1 MFISFNFDD
10 LKWQQMKIQNSVCHK
25 IRILSKAGAVVTLPC
40 KFAGAKA
47 VVLAEWSRPDQTLAP
62 VLLYRNKKVDDNQL
76 AAYKGRTS
84 LLAAEKGDLSLVLKK
99 VVGRDT
105 GKYECRVL
113 LEGSGDEE
121 EELEIEQPRSGEQT
135 NIKATAGEDVTLPC
149 SDPDNNPIQVIEW
162 SRPGLGAKFVLLFK
176 DGKTDVNKQ
185 HPSFKDRV
193 ELLDSEMTGGDVSLV
208 LKKVQANDT
217 GLFECRV
224 IQTAHGEELR
234 RKVYLDVIGEPSF
247 MAAGCLVTPDH
258 PRCQCCGSRLLLC
271 KHQGNG
277 WQ

>member
-1 MFISFNFDD
+1 MAKTKTHLRVQRSDPFFRSPSVESWCGRIEAHCD
-10 LKWQQMKIQNSVCHK
+10 LWPLCVS
-25 IRILSKAGAVVTLPC
+25 SP
-40 KFAGAKA
+40 
-47 VVLAEWSRPDQTLAP
+47 S
-62 VLLYRNKKVDDNQL
+62 
-76 AAYKGRTS
+76 
-84 LLAAEKGDLSLVLKK
+84 
-99 VVGRDT
+99 
-105 GKYECRVL
+105 
-113 LEGSGDEE
+113 
-121 EELEIEQPRSGEQT
+121 EQT

-224 IQTAHGEELR
+224 IQMAHGEELR
-234 RKVYLDVIGEPSF
+234 RKVYLDVIGESTC
-247 MAAGCLVTPDH
+247 M
-258 PRCQCCGSRLLLC
+258 
-271 KHQGNG
+271 
-277 WQ
+277 

>member
-1 MFISFNFDD
+1 MTLNFGRRNRPNQEMASLTDS
-10 LKWQQMKIQNSVCHK
+10 LFLLSVVFWQFVAAADPVSVK
-25 IRILSKAGAVVTLPC
+25 AKAGAVVTLPC

-121 EELEIEQPRSGEQT
+121 EELEIEQPRSGGRGGRSGT
-135 NIKATAGEDVTLPC
+135 FLT
-149 SDPDNNPIQVIEW
+149 SDPISIVMLKVEGGP
-162 SRPGLGAKFVLLFK
+162 RP
-176 DGKTDVNKQ
+176 
-185 HPSFKDRV
+185 
-193 ELLDSEMTGGDVSLV
+193 GGDVQLRPNTV
-208 LKKVQANDT
+208 LPV
-217 GLFECRV
+217 GLLALLAL
-224 IQTAHGEELR
+224 I
-234 RKVYLDVIGEPSF
+234 
-247 MAAGCLVTPDH
+247 AG
-258 PRCQCCGSRLLLC
+258 LL
-271 KHQGNG
+271 
-277 WQ
+277 